1 MTDERAPAI
10 SRLAL
15 GAIVLIVAQLVVRV
29 VLVARG
35 NFYWD
40 DLILIGRA
48 SSTPILSWEYLGHSH
63 DGHFMPAA
71 FLVAGVTTVLAPLQW
86 WLPALTLV
94 LLQLLASVA
103 VWRMIRIV
111 VGERARAGL
120 GALFALGFYLFVPMT
135 VSGYLWWAAGLNT
148 LPMQAAMAFI
158 VGNAV
163 LLVRGVEDPRRR
175 RTLVIGSV
183 VAFVVALAFFEKSL
197 FILPV
202 AVVAALLAVRAE
214 PGVGTGDYR
223 SSALTVAFTRARTLW
238 AWLGGVFAVWVV
250 IFLSVSTATA
260 GSHSLAQMWKLV
272 WRSIDSAIVPSTV
285 GGPWEWDRWI
295 PSPPM
300 GFPAVWMIVAGWVLI
315 AGAVLWSWRARRG
328 AVAIWACAGLY
339 AVAAQLPV
347 MWNRS
352 SEATALE
359 LAQTMR
365 YLPDTA
371 LVIALAIALVAAAPA
386 RGAHGAHSAPGP
398 SSSNPLAR
406 AATVVGA
413 VAILVSALVST
424 AAYSTSWQRDPTAA
438 YLATAEKSLTENA
451 DLVMF
456 DQALPL
462 EVLTPVAYPNNQI
475 SRVFGRLDP
484 RPRFGDHTDKL
495 MVLDEK
501 GAMVPGGVS
510 PMREVAPSA
519 GTCAKPTLTER
530 TRLELSGPLIEW
542 RWTVALSYCADRDG
556 EIAVSLG
563 GRELRVPVRAGLH
576 PIYFQL
582 AGSGEHLTVRPLT
595 DGLALHT
602 GAGRVGEPIV
612 AAYAP

>member
-10 SRLAL
+10 SRVAL

-35 NFYWD
+35 DFYWD
-40 DLILIGRA
+40 DLIIIGRA
-48 SSTPILSWEYLGHSH
+48 SSSPILSWEYLGHSH
-63 DGHFMPAA
+63 DGHFMPGA
-71 FLVAGVTTVLAPLQW
+71 FLLAGITTVLAPLQW

-94 LLQLLASVA
+94 LLQLLASLA

-111 VGERARAGL
+111 VGRSARAGI
-120 GALFALGFYLFVPMT
+120 GALVALGFYLFVPMT
-135 VSGYLWWAAGLNT
+135 VSAYVWWAAGLNT

-163 LLVRGVEDPRRR
+163 LLVRENDDPRRR
-175 RTLVIGSV
+175 RNLVIASV
-183 VAFVVALAFFEKSL
+183 IAFVVALTFFEKSL

-202 AVVAALLAVRAE
+202 AAVAALLVVRMQ

-223 SSALTVAFTRARTLW
+223 SSALTVTFTRARALW
-238 AWLGGVFAVWVV
+238 AWLSGVFVVWVV

-260 GSHSLAQMWKLV
+260 GSHSLGQMWKLV
-272 WRSIDSAIVPSTV
+272 SRSLNSAIVPSTV

-315 AGAVLWSWRARRG
+315 AGAAVWAWQTRRG
-328 AVAIWACAGLY
+328 AVSIVVCAALY

-371 LVIALAIALVAAAPA
+371 LVFALAMALVAASPA
-386 RGAHGAHSAPGP
+386 RGAHGAPAAPHP
-398 SSSNPLAR
+398 AAR
-406 AATVVGA
+406 AGVLAGA
-413 VAILVSALVST
+413 VVILVSALVST
-424 AAYSTSWQRDPTAA
+424 AAFSTSWQRDPTGA
-438 YLATAEKSLTENA
+438 YLATAQASLAEHS

-475 SRVFGRLDP
+475 SRVFGRLDD

-501 GAMVPGGVS
+501 GSMVPGGVS
-510 PMREVAPSA
+510 PMREVAPSE
-519 GTCAKPTLTER
+519 GTCADPGLTER
-530 TRLELSGPLIEW
+530 TRLALSGPLIEW
-542 RWTVALSYCADRDG
+542 RWTVSLSYCANRDG
-556 EIAVSLG
+556 EIGVSLG

-576 PIYFQL
+576 PVYFQL
-582 AGSGEHLTVRPLT
+582 GGHGEHLTVRPLT